1 MDFEEK
7 ALLLLAVLADEYEE
21 PQRKRRIWI
30 DTVNLYL
37 EEEGELHTIF
47 HKLRQHRE
55 RFLIY
60 FRMTTECFDEILSLI
75 EEDIKNN
82 SPIFEDLLNLVLFL
96 YIFDHLDRHFSFSS
110 TSEELITLM
119 PNGLK

>member
-1 MDFEEK
+1 MDFEEE

-21 PQRKRRIWI
+21 PHRKRRIWI
-30 DTVNLYL
+30 DTVNLYR
-37 EEEGELHTIF
+37 EEEGEFRTIF

-75 EEDIKNN
+75 EEDIKKTIH
-82 SPIFEDLLNLVLFL
+82 P
-96 YIFDHLDRHFSFSS
+96 FSK
-110 TSEELITLM
+110 TY
-119 PNGLK
+119 